1 MSAVGELE
9 AEGVFGVVGHFP
21 AQQGDE
27 VEAGRAVGLRRH
39 LGRGWSILMPLAP
52 PRSRALAAAQR
63 HCVASNSCLFFLT
76 EVSMQYTMVALKWR
90 WLSVAT
96 QVSHPDPCFVSLQ
109 SAQVEGV

>member
-63 HCVASNSCLFFLT
+63 HFVASDSWLFFLT
-76 EVSMQYTMVALKWR
+76 EHIDAVYNGRVEMEVTECRYA
-90 WLSVAT
+90 
-96 QVSHPDPCFVSLQ
+96 SLP
-109 SAQVEGV
+109 S